1 MFKKIKRLLGDKDY
15 KLFVTP
21 IKILA
26 FDGIFHGL
34 IYSML
39 FFTLMDLVK
48 GTMQMKKLLIYTG
61 IMVIALIARFFLLY
75 QGYYKTQADGARIIA
90 RLRIRMGDYIRKL
103 SLGYFNKNNIGTL
116 SNIMTNDLY
125 DFEMLITH
133 MTADIVKLSILI
145 VYLAICLIYSDV
157 ILGSIQVGIFILSL
171 PIFFIASSKIKEAG
185 KEAKVV
191 RSDMLSKIIEYVKG
205 IEVFKSYNML
215 GTRFKKF
222 SEALNRVKKHSIKV
236 EIIGIP
242 YIIPMQLLVFLSFPI
257 LIYFATGK
265 YLNNEIGVS
274 ELVIFMVVSLAFTN
288 IGLAINMSM
297 MVSRYFTLS
306 IDKLLDVLD
315 TKEIPYTLENHKFTD
330 YSIKFEN
337 VNFSYLEDKQVL
349 DNINFE
355 AKMGTMT
362 ALVGPSGS
370 GKTTI
375 LNLIARF
382 YDVNKGSIKIGEL
395 DIKELN
401 PDALLEQITMVFQ
414 DVYLLQDTIKEN
426 IKLGKQGASD
436 DEVKEAAKKAYA
448 DMFIEKLPNGYDTL
462 VHEGGS
468 SLSGGEKQRISIARA
483 FLKDAPIVLLDEATA
498 SIDVDNEYLIQQSIK
513 ELTKSKTVL
522 VIAHRLNTLRHADQI
537 IVFDEGKIIEKG
549 NHDELMKKTGTYFK
563 MYNEMEK
570 AKNWELVEE
579 K

>member
-306 IDKLLDVLD
+306 IDKLSDVLD

-522 VIAHRLNTLRHADQI
+522 VIAHRLNTIRHADQI

>member
-522 VIAHRLNTLRHADQI
+522 VIAHRLNTIRHADQI

>member
-426 IKLGKQGASD
+426 IKLGKQQASD

-522 VIAHRLNTLRHADQI
+522 VIAHRLNTIRHADQI